1 MVNVKI
7 KQARNLCITSCF
19 VTGLQGLP
27 LLFPKT
33 ALELAWIRRIISD
46 LFLPS
51 LGWML
56 QRSRAGG
63 TRCSS
68 YVMEYLKAS
77 RFDAGEELRRKADP
91 EQVAIDI

>member
-1 MVNVKI
+1 M
-7 KQARNLCITSCF
+7 
-19 VTGLQGLP
+19 TGLQGLHTP
-27 LLFPKT
+27 IP

-46 LFLPS
+46 LFLSS
-51 LGWML
+51 LRWTL

-68 YVMEYLKAS
+68 HVKEYLKAS
-77 RFDAGEELRRKADP
+77 RFDAGEESRRKAEP